1 MDGNR
6 RWKSVFPLR
15 SSVHF
20 SSVFYFVLHQNDQIL
35 WNIQIVFCII
45 LFFLAVTLYFF
56 VCFFSTNRCIILK
69 HCELG
74 ILPGKNEMTRRTLQ
88 RGQHLSLMET
98 EESLGDIIASPL
110 RGGDGG
116 GVVIRISCLFHRSI
130 LSHWQTCCFNDMM
143 QTT

>member
-1 MDGNR
+1 MVIGGE
-6 RWKSVFPLR
+6 KASFHCVPVSTLAL
-15 SSVHF
+15 F
-20 SSVFYFVLHQNDQIL
+20 STSCSTKMIKFCEIFRLYFA
-35 WNIQIVFCII
+35 

-56 VCFFSTNRCIILK
+56 VCFFNTNRCIILK